1 MKRGPLFAAV
11 LIVLLVTAA
20 SWFVLRQPP
29 SAPPPVEL
37 LVQGGDGGGLPRA
50 TATEENFVPAA
61 LDEVVTR
68 AMQDGAQAFLVLRH
82 GHLVAESYAAGD
94 DRETRADS
102 GAFAATLVA
111 MSIGVAITEGLM
123 RAATLEDFE
132 PERLAA
138 ALASEA
144 ELPYEEYLS
153 TRLWRPLNAAN
164 ASFRL
169 QRPGAAVSAGC
180 CLEARISDWMR
191 VAILLL
197 DDGRFEGEAILPG
210 GWVARMRQP
219 LLTERRLGLGVHL
232 ASAASGAEPFAES
245 DVFYLR
251 GRDRW
256 RLWLAPSLDLAVL
269 HAADRSDAGWDET
282 ALPNAVIRAV
292 QDRPVRSQGNALQR
306 LVPGH

>member
-11 LIVLLVTAA
+11 LIVLLFAA
-20 SWFVLRQPP
+20 AGWLVLRQSS
-29 SAPPPVEL
+29 SAQRPVEW

-50 TATEENFVPAA
+50 TASEENFVPAA

-68 AMQDGAQAFLVLRH
+68 AMQDGAMAFLVLRH
-82 GHLVAESYAAGD
+82 GHLVAESYASGHD
-94 DRETRADS
+94 QETRADA

-111 MSIGVAITEGLM
+111 MSIGVARNEGLM
-123 RAATLEDFE
+123 RAAMLQDFE

-144 ELPYEEYLS
+144 DLSYEEYLS
-153 TRLWRPLNAAN
+153 TRLWRPLNAGN
-164 ASFRL
+164 ARFRL
-169 QRPGAAVSAGC
+169 QRPGTAIMAGC
-180 CLEARISDWMR
+180 CLEARIGDWMR

-197 DDGRFEGEAILPG
+197 EDGRFEGEAILPS

-219 LLTERRLGLGVHL
+219 LLTDQRLGLGVTL
-232 ASAASGAEPFAES
+232 ASAASGAEPFAEN
-245 DVFYLR
+245 DLFYLR
-251 GRDRW
+251 GKGRW

-292 QDRPVRSQGNALQR
+292 QDRPVRSHGSALQQ